1 MNEIR
6 EIVTKAVVGK
16 GKKLIRLRNTVTPD
30 NVAFS
35 ILGCWVINHEFE
47 AGLNDNTVEIDGTL
61 EVNIWYSYDNNTKT
75 DVAKQVLRY
84 RENIRTRKLVKEI
97 SGDNR
102 DVIVRVLQQ
111 PTCTNASIKDDE
123 IEVEIVLEILAEII
137 GETKMMVTVFTN
149 VETMDIIDDNFEN
162 EINENFIDE
171 KKIVH

>member
-16 GKKLIRLRNTVTPD
+16 GKKLIRLRNTVAPE
-30 NVAFS
+30 NLAFS

-47 AGLNDNTVEIDGTL
+47 ARLNDNVVEIDGTL
-61 EVNIWYSYDNNTKT
+61 EVNVWYSHDNNTKT

-84 RENIRTRKLVKEI
+84 KENIRTRQLVKEI

-123 IEVEIVLEILAEII
+123 IEVEIVIEILAEVI

-149 VETMDIIDDNFEN
+149 IETVDIVDDNFEN

-171 KKIVH
+171 KKVVH